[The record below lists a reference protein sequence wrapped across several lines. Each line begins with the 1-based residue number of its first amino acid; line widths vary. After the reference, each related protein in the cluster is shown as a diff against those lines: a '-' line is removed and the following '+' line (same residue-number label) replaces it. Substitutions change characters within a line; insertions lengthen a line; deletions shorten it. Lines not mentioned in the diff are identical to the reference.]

1 MISKKRILLVGNT
14 AWSMFNFRLKIA
26 KNLRDE
32 GYDVVIVAPY
42 DHTSELIIS
51 EGFSH
56 IDIKI
61 DNKGVSPIRDIQLV
75 RDLFAL
81 YKRLKP
87 DLIIHYTI
95 KPNIYGG
102 IAARLAK
109 VKVISFVTGLG
120 SMFIK
125 KTAVTSLIEL
135 MYKTSFFFSK
145 KVWFLNEDDYDFF
158 IEKKIVSGEKAEI
171 LPGEG
176 IDTSEYSLLNETDF
190 LHNGNEKSFKFLYLG
205 RILKDK
211 GIIELVEASKMLKLK
226 YPNFDC
232 QILGF
237 IDALNPSS
245 ISEETINDWVN
256 EGAITYLGQTSNV
269 KPFILD
275 SDCVV
280 LPSYRE
286 GISRTLL
293 EAASMQKPIITTNVT
308 GCRDIVE
315 DNLTGFLCKVMDH
328 EDLALKMEAMLN
340 LDNDSRIQMGH
351 KGRLKVLAEFDDSI
365 IKDKYFKTIN
375 SLFQA
380 NK

>member
-56 IDIKI
+56 VDIKI
-61 DNKGVSPIRDIQLV
+61 DNKGVSPRRDIQLV

-102 IAARLAK
+102 IAARLTN

-135 MYKTSFFFSK
+135 MYKASFFFSK
-145 KVWFLNEDDYDFF
+145 KVWFLNEDDYNFF
-158 IEKKIVSGEKAEI
+158 VEKKIVSDEKAEI

-176 IDTSEYSLLNETDF
+176 IDTSEYSLLNESES
-190 LHNGNEKSFKFLYLG
+190 LNNGNEKSFKFLYLG

-211 GIIELVEASKMLKLK
+211 GIIELVEASKILKLK

-245 ISEETINDWVN
+245 ISEETINDWVK

-275 SDCVV
+275 SDCIV

-328 EDLALKMEAMLN
+328 EDLALKMETMLN
-340 LDNDSRIQMGH
+340 LDNDSRIQMGRRA
-351 KGRLKVLAEFDDSI
+351 RLKVLAEFDDSI
-365 IKDKYFKTIN
+365 IKDKYFKTID

-380 NK
+380 SK